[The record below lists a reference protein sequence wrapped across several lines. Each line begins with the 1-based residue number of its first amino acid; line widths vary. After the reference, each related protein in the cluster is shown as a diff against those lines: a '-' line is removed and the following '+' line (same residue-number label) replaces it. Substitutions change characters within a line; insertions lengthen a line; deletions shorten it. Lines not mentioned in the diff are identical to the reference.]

1 MLDVDHRDPE
11 ASLAID
17 PLMGWGVTVARYTEV
32 QGEPGVVEFAATV
45 AGDRQGIGLGSA
57 RLAGVM
63 QRGDEGHSASP
74 RERPGRRVLSLRGY
88 DLASVGTCH
97 A

>member
-1 MLDVDHRDPE
+1 
-11 ASLAID
+11 
-17 PLMGWGVTVARYTEV
+17 
-32 QGEPGVVEFAATV
+32 
-45 AGDRQGIGLGSA
+45 
-57 RLAGVM
+57 M